1 MDDNLPPTNRQAV
14 TQFVRHFWLVIVGV
28 ALLASSITI
37 GVSTE
42 HLRHTEKVD
51 EYTTHRYWHSWDALT
66 IPLFMLGLYVTLY
79 GVKMRFPRLFR
90 G

>member
-14 TQFVRHFWLVIVGV
+14 TQFVRHYWLVMVGV
-28 ALLASSITI
+28 ALLASSIII
-37 GVSTE
+37 GASTE

-51 EYTTHRYWHSWDALT
+51 EYTTYRYGHSWDALT
-66 IPLFMLGLYVTLY
+66 IPLFMLGLYATLY
-79 GVKMRFPRLFR
+79 ALKTRLPRFFR